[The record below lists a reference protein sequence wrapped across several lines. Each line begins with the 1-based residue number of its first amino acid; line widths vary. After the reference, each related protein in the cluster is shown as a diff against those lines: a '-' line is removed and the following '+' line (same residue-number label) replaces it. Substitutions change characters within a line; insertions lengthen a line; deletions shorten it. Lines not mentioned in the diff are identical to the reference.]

1 MSLMG
6 GRVWSQRTRHDWLL
20 QVMAAVT
27 AAVTV
32 MAVTAVMAVMAVTAV
47 TAVMA
52 VTAAVSA
59 V

>member
-1 MSLMG
+1 MG